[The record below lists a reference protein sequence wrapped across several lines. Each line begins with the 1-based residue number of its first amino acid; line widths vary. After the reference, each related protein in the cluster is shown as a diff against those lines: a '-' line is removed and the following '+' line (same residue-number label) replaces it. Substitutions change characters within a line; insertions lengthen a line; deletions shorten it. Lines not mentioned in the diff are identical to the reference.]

1 MTATVRTAIRTVCL
15 GLVVVALAACSSSNP
30 LTTSTLLGGGSAKAP
45 AAPTPETPTGR
56 AVFVGTTSAR
66 AQRCGYVFD
75 PASVR
80 QGYLAFESQQAAVP
94 DVLAKT
100 EKSYDYTVASITKA
114 ITSKEDYCED
124 GQTAVIKRDLA
135 QVLAGD
141 YSSPAKKSQPNVG
154 WWSATKSEQKM
165 DRNKIFYPQHY

>member
-1 MTATVRTAIRTVCL
+1 MTATARIAMRTVCL
-15 GLVVVALAACSSSNP
+15 GLLVALAACSSSNP

-45 AAPTPETPTGR
+45 AAPTPETPTDR
-56 AVFVGTTSAR
+56 AFFVGTTSAR

-80 QGYLAFESQQAAVP
+80 QGYLAFESQQASAP
-94 DVLAKT
+94 EVLAKA
-100 EKSYDYTVASITKA
+100 EKSYDYTVVSITKA
-114 ITSKEDYCED
+114 IASKEDYCDD

-141 YSSPAKKSQPNVG
+141 YSSPTKKSQPNVG
-154 WWSATKSEQKM
+154 WWSASKTGDKL
-165 DRNKIFYPQHY
+165 DRDKIFHPQR